1 MVPSHGHYEKR
12 EGLTGASAKKPG
24 FGRVALEVA
33 GPVTFTGN
41 QAGGEERQ
49 RLSVQHNAQQ
59 IS

>member
-12 EGLTGASAKKPG
+12 EGLTAASAKKPG

-41 QAGGEERQ
+41 QAGGEER
-49 RLSVQHNAQQ
+49 
-59 IS
+59 